1 MDLTP
6 LRHSPAFA
14 RLWAGNAIAGIG
26 SQMTIVAVGIHIYD
40 LTASTEAVALVGVVA
55 LIPMILAGLYGG
67 ALADHFDRRQVA
79 IAASIVAWLS
89 TAGIA
94 ALAWLSVDTLW
105 PLYLLTTVNAVAATI
120 IGTARQAILPRLLP
134 AALLPA
140 AGALG
145 GMSVGIMITVGPA
158 LAGVLIAVVGI
169 PWTFTIDVA
178 LFTAAFVGIVTLP
191 PIRPEREDGDV
202 RRRPGLGSVID
213 GLRYLRT
220 AKNIRSSFVVDII
233 AMTFGRPHA
242 LFPAIGAVLLGG
254 GPITVGVLTAAV
266 AVGTMISSL
275 FSGQA
280 GTVRRQG
287 LAIGWAVIAY
297 GVGILAFAIVLVA
310 SLGQAVTADVTG
322 ANWTGIVLAF
332 LALAFAG
339 AADNVSMIYRNT
351 MMQVAV
357 PDRMRGR
364 MQGIFTVVV
373 TGGPRLGDL
382 YVGVTVLLG
391 ALWFPPLL
399 GGVLIIA
406 LTALLL
412 RVQRGFREYDALD
425 PQP

>member
-1 MDLTP
+1 
-6 LRHSPAFA
+6 
-14 RLWAGNAIAGIG
+14 
-26 SQMTIVAVGIHIYD
+26 MTIVAVGIHIYD

-67 ALADHFDRRQVA
+67 ALADHFDRRHVA
-79 IAASIVAWLS
+79 IVASVVAWLS

-94 ALAWLSVDTLW
+94 ALAWLGIDTLW
-105 PLYLLTTVNAVAATI
+105 PLYVLTTVNAVAATI

-134 AALLPA
+134 ASLLPA

-191 PIRPEREDGDV
+191 PIRPEREDGA
-202 RRRPGLGSVID
+202 RRRPGLGSVLD

-220 AKNIRSSFVVDII
+220 ASNIRASFVIDII

-242 LFPAIGAVLLGG
+242 LFPALGAVLLGG

-275 FSGQA
+275 FSGQVGA
-280 GTVRRQG
+280 VRRQG
-287 LAIGWAVIAY
+287 MAIGWAVIAY
-297 GVGILAFAIVLVA
+297 GVGILAFAVVLVS
-310 SLGQAVTADVTG
+310 SLGQPVTPDVSG
-322 ANWTGIVLAF
+322 ANWTGITLAF

-399 GGVLIIA
+399 GGVLIIVLVA
-406 LTALLL
+406 VLL
-412 RVQRGFREYDALD
+412 RMQRGFREYDALA
-425 PQP
+425 PTP